1 MISTDLLFTVYCS
14 RSFFSRR
21 PFYNPASCS
30 QLLRPPRL
38 ESHGH
43 LLLDSIGPD
52 ADHFAVP
59 IERREL
65 SAVGYRDPNHDSH
78 SSGPL
83 EVAEPCLERRQAVG
97 SHGRRHDRAGV
108 QLPNPHG
115 ELGGIGQEID
125 LVEHDYQGRSERSS
139 SPSTPSTTRIC
150 SSHSGW
156 LASTT

>member
-1 MISTDLLFTVYCS
+1 MIHGPPVHCPLFTVYCL
-14 RSFFSRR
+14 RRFLPRR
-21 PFYNPASCS
+21 PFHYSAPCP

-43 LLLDSIGPD
+43 LLLDSITPG

-97 SHGRRHDRAGV
+97 
-108 QLPNPHG
+108 
-115 ELGGIGQEID
+115 
-125 LVEHDYQGRSERSS
+125 
-139 SPSTPSTTRIC
+139 
-150 SSHSGW
+150 
-156 LASTT
+156 